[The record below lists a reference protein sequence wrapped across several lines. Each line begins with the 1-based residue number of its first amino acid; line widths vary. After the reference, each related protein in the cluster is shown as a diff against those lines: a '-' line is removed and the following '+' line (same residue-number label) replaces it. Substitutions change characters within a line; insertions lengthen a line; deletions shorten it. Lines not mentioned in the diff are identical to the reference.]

1 MRTVFKGGKKGVLV
15 FVGVRTHART
25 HARACV
31 GVYGYGHVLVPRYAI
46 RVEEIPG
53 VRVTAAAAT
62 VAHAARQCCLHR
74 QLWIAGLV

>member
-1 MRTVFKGGKKGVLV
+1 M
-15 FVGVRTHART
+15 FVGVRTYART

-31 GVYGYGHVLVPRYAI
+31 GVSGCAADTYGYGHVLVPRYAI

-62 VAHAARQCCLHR
+62 VTHAARQCCLHR